1 MASRAMNAIFLSF
14 KRELKRLLGNRKLC
28 ILLFAW
34 PFLFAA
40 FLASIYT
47 EKVIRKMPIA
57 LCDEDNSSISRMA
70 ARYLN
75 DTRSL
80 DLSYRVNSPEEI
92 KKLLLEG
99 RIEGGIYIPRGFAA
113 DMKRNVQ
120 VPLIAYVNG
129 GNMVIGNMIM
139 ADVKTIAG
147 TISAGVRIKYL
158 EKTGSSVSQAG
169 GTFMPVGTENFRL
182 FNPGGNYM
190 RFLAPGLWGAI
201 LQQIFLTLSALALAS
216 EKEKNTLKEALSFVG
231 SPYSLLAGKLLA
243 YTMLFFA
250 VLEIFEFVMF
260 PFFGIPVK
268 SAGGLVLS
276 NLLFSLSVA
285 SAGLMIS
292 AIVPT
297 ETDSLKGV
305 LIIGAPAFILSGYIW
320 PLAYMPSWI
329 AAFANIIP
337 LTPYL
342 KALRPLAEYGCQI
355 PDIII
360 PLLCMAGM
368 AAVYFCIAVI
378 FLRREAAD
386 A

>member
-1 MASRAMNAIFLSF
+1 MKAMFLSF
-14 KRELKRLLGNRKLC
+14 KREMNRLFKNRKLC

-34 PFLFAA
+34 PFLFAS

-57 LCDEDNSSISRMA
+57 LCDEDNSSISRLA

-80 DLSYRVNSPEEI
+80 DLSYRVSSPEEI
-92 KKLLLEG
+92 KQLLLEG
-99 RIEGGIYIPRGFAA
+99 KIEGGIYIPRGFAA
-113 DMKRNVQ
+113 DMKRNIQ

-190 RFLAPGLWGAI
+190 RFLVPGLWGAI
-201 LQQIFLTLSALALAS
+201 LQQIFLTISALALAS
-216 EKEKNTLKEALSFVG
+216 EKEKNTLKEALTAAGRPSA
-231 SPYSLLAGKLLA
+231 LLAGKLLA
-243 YTMLFFA
+243 YAALFFA
-250 VLEIFEFVMF
+250 VLDMFEFAMF

-268 SAGGLVLS
+268 SAGGLVLA
-276 NLLFSLSVA
+276 NLLFSLSVT

-292 AIVPT
+292 AIAPT

-320 PLAYMPSWI
+320 PLEYMPSWI
-329 AAFANIIP
+329 AAFASIIP
-337 LTPYL
+337 LMPYL
-342 KALRPLAEYGCQI
+342 KAMRPLAEYGCQLA
-355 PDIII
+355 DIIV
-360 PLLCMAGM
+360 PLLSMTGM
-368 AAVYFCIAVI
+368 AAVYFCIAAI
-378 FLRREAAD
+378 LLSRERPD